1 MWNLIK
7 AVLLALLLLPV
18 PGLCW
23 AQEQP
28 ITITTAQAAKW
39 TSDLQQ
45 LQQELTQLENSS
57 NEKSQSYRDLLS
69 RYNQTS
75 EIVTALRNKLEIAE
89 QNSKNLTESLTAK
102 TQQLT
107 SLTAEKQQTEKL
119 LDEANKLLTAYSE
132 SCKKKLAIIKRQR
145 NAAYVVAAAALTYS
159 IIKK

>member
-28 ITITTAQAAKW
+28 ITITPGQAAKW

-69 RYNQTS
+69 RYNQMS
-75 EIVTALRNKLEIAE
+75 EIVSKLQNKLEIAE
-89 QNSKNLTESLTAK
+89 QNSKNLTESLTGK

-107 SLTAEKQQTEKL
+107 SLISEKQQTEKL

-132 SCKKKLAIIKRQR
+132 SCKKKLVIIKRQR